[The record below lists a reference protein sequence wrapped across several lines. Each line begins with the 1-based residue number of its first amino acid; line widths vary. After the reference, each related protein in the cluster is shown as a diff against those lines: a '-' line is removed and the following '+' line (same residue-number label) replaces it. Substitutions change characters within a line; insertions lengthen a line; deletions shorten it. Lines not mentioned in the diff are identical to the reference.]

1 MRCIPTVGHTHRP
14 SSRVRSWRL
23 AAWLLTVSLLAPLGS
38 CGSGGTS
45 DLQRRRLDIP
55 SIGTLDGTVRSDGEV
70 TVQGG
75 EPKVGDLASN
85 QEVRLILA
93 FSLEDVPAGAEIT
106 SAMLRLRT
114 TRVTGEPLLMDPLLV
129 ERVDVGTSLDATD
142 FSSLA
147 LSSATNVTMN
157 GLLITREIEVTTL
170 VQQDVNEMRTRTDLR
185 LRLFGGTDGDLRDDW
200 FGFETG
206 DNEYRTGERAELSVT
221 YETMP

>member
-1 MRCIPTVGHTHRP
+1 MRCIPTVRRRHRHVSPAP
-14 SSRVRSWRL
+14 SRRL
-23 AAWLLTVSLLAPLGS
+23 GAWIVTVTLLAPLGA

-45 DLQRRRLDIP
+45 DLTRRRLDIP
-55 SIGTLDGTVRSDGEV
+55 SIASLDGTVRSDGEV
-70 TVQGG
+70 TAQGG

-85 QEVRLILA
+85 QEVRMLLS

-106 SAMLRLRT
+106 SALLRLRT
-114 TRVTGEPLLMDPLLV
+114 TRVTGEPLLMDPLLI
-129 ERVDVGTSLDATD
+129 ERVDIGTALDGTD

-157 GLLITREIEVTTL
+157 GLLVTREIEVTTL
-170 VQQDVNEMRTRTDLR
+170 VQQDVNELRTRTDLR

-221 YETMP
+221 YETTP